1 MSHYVI
7 GLQAA
12 PWKSVIEQM
21 SGRGDWVFLDSP
33 HQYRPRQN
41 DRVLGFFGMTEVQLL
56 QRCDVEVYALTHRG
70 LAMPDAGS
78 AWQHRELLEL
88 SRVAPLQCVAPR
100 DAGFEP
106 GPQALLRATRARQQR
121 AAAMQTRGALQGP
134 RHASE
139 SDSRPAPPSDPSVA
153 NHSARAHSPQSP
165 PHGRIAAAH
174 FRRMYRA
181 SAAQAAS

>member
-7 GLQAA
+7 GLQVA

-33 HQYRPRQN
+33 HQYRPRHK
-41 DRVLGFFGMTEVQLL
+41 DRVLGFFGLTEVQLL

-70 LAMPDAGS
+70 LALPDAGS

-106 GPQALLRATRARQQR
+106 GPQALLRATRERQQR
-121 AAAMQTRGALQGP
+121 TAAIQTRSLLSGP
-134 RHASE
+134 RHAAE
-139 SDSRPAPPSDPSVA
+139 SDRRPAPPSDQCVST
-153 NHSARAHSPQSP
+153 HSARALSPDSP
-165 PHGRIAAAH
+165 PKSRIAAAH
-174 FRRMYRA
+174 FRRVYRA
-181 SAAQAAS
+181 STAQAAS